1 MVLLG
6 SGPHIFR
13 IFILL
18 LISFGSNTLFAQD
31 GGRWEIV
38 FGEGESY
45 SFTDVDC
52 FDSLHCLIVGNAL
65 NEGVFWT
72 TSDGGKTWREAFRD
86 TTYVEKKYPQYTTVT
101 YFNADEAIVSV
112 GRGSGGI
119 SGGYVMKSIDQG
131 RSWATTQIHYQGG
144 FHPFSMYDMV
154 HGGGITR
161 PRTFWT
167 TYDGWQTW
175 DSVELTSPSGWTG
188 GVVSQLR
195 CLGPGRYLC
204 CWSGPSEFPNVFA
217 LSVDTGR
224 TWEFYPLTAESSQID
239 VEIRE
244 LSFIDSLHGWG
255 VGTRRLQG
263 VRFQA
268 YIFRTTDG
276 GRSWE
281 TQFDGIVADSAYLWD
296 VEFKDDLNG
305 LIAADQV
312 VLRTDDG
319 GRTWQEEEYED
330 STRRELPRKA
340 VDYTLGSSGLVITTL
355 NPVVYQY
362 VSTLS
367 VEEEQGSDGEGFR
380 VIPNPV
386 SDRLQI
392 VFDLQRSHSG
402 ALRSV
407 RVYDVLGRDVLGES
421 FRIEPS
427 GRLDID
433 VSRLSTG
440 SYHVVIEDKEGR
452 HVARRSAMILR

>member
-1 MVLLG
+1 MTPLIQWIATSLL
-6 SGPHIFR
+6 F
-13 IFILL
+13 FLL
-18 LISFGSNTLFAQD
+18 LSNTLFAQD

-38 FGEGESY
+38 LQRDTAD
-45 SFTDVDC
+45 FTEIDC
-52 FDSLHCLIVGNAL
+52 FDSLHCLLTGKYIWDGMIWST
-65 NEGVFWT
+65 F
-72 TSDGGKTWREAFRD
+72 DGGRTWKETYKDTMFRALQN
-86 TTYVEKKYPQYTTVT
+86 PRYTSLQC
-101 YFNADEAIVSV
+101 FNKDVAIVSLH
-112 GRGSGGI
+112 SSSSI
-119 SGGYVMKSIDQG
+119 GGYVMKSSDAG
-131 RSWATTQIHYQGG
+131 RSWDTKQIHFQKG
-144 FHPFSMYDMV
+144 FTPFSMYDTV

-167 TYDGWQTW
+167 THDGWQTW

-188 GVVSQLR
+188 GVVRQLV

-224 TWEFYPLTAESSQID
+224 TWEYYPLTYDSAKID
-239 VEIRE
+239 VSIQE

-255 VGTRRLQG
+255 VGTQRLQG

-319 GRTWQEEEYED
+319 GWTWQEEAYED
-330 STRRELPRKA
+330 STLRALPRRA
-340 VDYTLGSSGLVITTL
+340 VDYTTGSSGLILTGL
-355 NPVVYQY
+355 SPVVYRY

-386 SDRLQI
+386 YDRLQI
-392 VFDLQRSHSG
+392 VFDVLENVGG
-402 ALRSV
+402 ALHSM

-421 FRIEPS
+421 FRIEQS
-427 GRLDID
+427 GDWISMFRDCPPE
-433 VSRLSTG
+433 
-440 SYHVVIEDKEGR
+440 VITW
-452 HVARRSAMILR
+452 